1 MTYDDSND
9 TPYGLHASR
18 DHLCVNNAIL
28 NFEKQSLQPT
38 RCVASKYYRSKK

>member
-28 NFEKQSLQPT
+28 NFEKTIFAARSL
-38 RCVASKYYRSKK
+38 RRLKMF